1 MKSLYLKID
10 KYFLEHHPIIWHSK
24 VPYLLAGGL
33 VLNLLFFCIGFFTVD
48 ITFLAIDELWDQYFD
63 SYFVMLH
70 VILVVIAI
78 SFWAFSFYK
87 KNAIRHYYPL
97 SKLYFT
103 KLYIALCVGFFSLL
117 TPFLSF
123 NIGLQTKTG
132 SYIDENALP
141 KEIAILN
148 QANVFL
154 PSSENKYLFTQRV
167 YPSIFPLEHLT
178 YDANLS
184 KWEDETEFV
193 NKPDYSPYQH
203 PENNDTIDGLICQ
216 FYTSYYRSNNKECDE
231 YDEDEY
237 LKKFYFPSKQF
248 QLERLSFYNYS
259 NIAISQ
265 SYFDANQDDDSYS
278 SYYYYID
285 TDEYGEDGNTE
296 YRQYAPKMHR
306 WIKNQEKD
314 SIKSLIQDYQAVLEK
329 YELTHF
335 IDIDTYLAYLKAVSF
350 KPERYNI
357 FHKSP
362 GSFYKEEI
370 ERNYLHSN
378 KNMQVLVDSVYN
390 EPLFYVEQ
398 NKLYNVYSNF
408 KYAMYHG
415 VTTEELLVLI
425 AITLLIATFFVFF
438 EFVPFIQMLLSIPI
452 TGGFVILNVLFLI
465 ALDESIPYF
474 PGKSEKLLGF
484 QFLIVTAGIFGW
496 LMYGLKRNLNK
507 KFTAILMCMVYY
519 VIPFIIPVFILLMDQ
534 LTRYEIVSLCYSGT
548 TTEYTFWHDL
558 MIPQVIIGGGV
569 VLYLLYYRLVK
580 LYYAKAE

>member
-70 VILVVIAI
+70 VILVVIAV

-103 KLYIALCVGFFSLL
+103 KLYVALFVGFFSLL
-117 TPFLSF
+117 TPFISF
-123 NIGLQTKTG
+123 NIGLQSKTG

-154 PSSENKYLFTQRV
+154 PSSENKYLYTQRV
-167 YPSIFPLEHLT
+167 YPSIFPMEHLT

-184 KWEDETEFV
+184 EWEDEPEFV
-193 NKPDYSPYQH
+193 NKPYYSPYQH

-216 FYTSYYRSNNKECDE
+216 FYTSYYRSNKKECNE
-231 YDEDEY
+231 LEEEEY
-237 LKKFYFPSKQF
+237 LKQFYFPSKQF
-248 QLERLSFYNYS
+248 GLERLSFYNFS
-259 NIAISQ
+259 TVPVGKDFFHFNPEE
-265 SYFDANQDDDSYS
+265 DSYYFYFIDDFEGYS
-278 SYYYYID
+278 S
-285 TDEYGEDGNTE
+285 EAETE
-296 YRQYAPKMHR
+296 FRVYAPRIHR
-306 WIKNQEKD
+306 LIKNQEMD

-329 YELTHF
+329 YDLTHF

-350 KPERYNI
+350 KPGRYNI

-398 NKLYNVYSNF
+398 SKLYNIYSNF

-425 AITLLIATFFVFF
+425 AITLLIVTFFVFF

-452 TGGFVILNVLFLI
+452 TGGFVILNVLLLI
-465 ALDESIPYF
+465 ALDESMPYF
-474 PGKSEKLLGF
+474 SGKSEKLLGF

-496 LMYGLKRNLNK
+496 LIYGLKRNLNK

-519 VIPFIIPVFILLMDQ
+519 VIPFIIPVFIMLMDQ
-534 LTRYEIVSLCYSGT
+534 LTRYEIVSRCYSGT
-548 TTEYTFWHDL
+548 TTAYTFWHDL
-558 MIPQVIIGGGV
+558 MKPQVIIGGTV